1 MSRCHVRC
9 RHCGKRR
16 VLSKHPDE
24 YRKPLDSEEPDDMK
38 GCLPVCEGCGERD
51 YRADSWMNNRK
62 TPPTCHADCAHYPHR
77 MGTWFCKFLPSGQY
91 RDGEVV
97 YATGIDL
104 PF

>member
-9 RHCGKRR
+9 RHCEKRR
-16 VLSKHPDE
+16 VLSKHPDA
-24 YRKPLDSEEPDDMK
+24 YRR
-38 GCLPVCEGCGERD
+38 LPACKGCGERD
-51 YRADSWMNNRK
+51 YRPDTWMNNRK
-62 TPPTCHADCAHYPHR
+62 TPPTCHADCRPYPHR
-77 MGTWFCKFLPSGQY
+77 RGTWYCKFLPSGEY